1 MHVKGIFEKLGT
13 LEARMKNPLALA
25 YVGDTVFDLYLR
37 TAFVKK
43 SDEHVNELNK
53 RTSDVV
59 NAHAQAEAMKAILPL
74 LSEEEEEVFR
84 RGRNAKIH
92 SSPKNMSIS
101 DYKLATGL
109 EALVGYLF
117 LTGRNDRVEEL
128 MQVVFDTYGV

>member
-1 MHVKGIFEKLGT
+1 MQAKGIFEKLEE

-37 TAFVKK
+37 TAFIKK

-53 RTSDVV
+53 RTSGIV
-59 NAHAQAEAMKAILPL
+59 NAHAQAEAAKSIQPF
-74 LSEEEEEVFR
+74 LSEAEEDVFR

-109 EALVGYLF
+109 EALIGYLF

-128 MQVVFDTYGV
+128 MQAVFDRYGV